1 MSSVSAVATV
11 FTVSTVSAVSTVFKV
26 SIYLFIYFMALW
38 YSKKLY
44 LQAKPRVCE
53 QPVFTAQQNYIN
65 YSYL

>member
-1 MSSVSAVATV
+1 
-11 FTVSTVSAVSTVFKV
+11 
-26 SIYLFIYFMALW
+26 MALW

-44 LQAKPRVCE
+44 LQAEPRVCE